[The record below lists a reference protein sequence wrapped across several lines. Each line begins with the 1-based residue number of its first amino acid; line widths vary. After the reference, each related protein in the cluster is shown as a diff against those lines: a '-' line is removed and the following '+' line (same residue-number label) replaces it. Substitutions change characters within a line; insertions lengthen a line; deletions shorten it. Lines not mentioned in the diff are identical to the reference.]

1 MEVILSML
9 NSIPSPYSDF
19 VAVAVIFVL
28 IAVISFIIAFFF
40 ERKAQKQAQEL
51 EIEEDVKPPAETQE
65 VIEDLDVAGDL
76 EAVNEP
82 IEEVPDIQGPEL
94 QTQTTQL
101 SEELLETEPPPQEI
115 YEEEEIKTEEIEEEP
130 EVLIEPIEEVEETK
144 EGLFA
149 RLRRGLSKTQAGL
162 LGRLGEILSKREID
176 ESLWD
181 DFEETLIMAD
191 LGVNTTMK
199 LRENIETKLSKQSL
213 SSAESITDTLKE
225 EILEILRSAQGA
237 PIKADVSPFVIMVA
251 GVNGVGKTTTIGKL
265 ANMLK
270 QDGRKVMVAA
280 ADTFRAAA
288 TEQLEVWSKRVGTDF
303 IKGKSGG
310 DPSSVA
316 FDAVKAAE
324 ARGTDILIIDTAGR
338 LHTKGNLMDELTKMK
353 RIIRRELEGAPHE
366 TLLVLDATTGQ
377 NAVQQA
383 KLFNEA
389 IEVTGIV
396 LTKLDGT
403 AKGGVIVAIADE
415 LNIPVKYIG
424 IGESLSDLRE
434 FNADEFVEALFYSGE
449 EIVH

>member
-1 MEVILSML
+1 M
-9 NSIPSPYSDF
+9 
-19 VAVAVIFVL
+19 
-28 IAVISFIIAFFF
+28 
-40 ERKAQKQAQEL
+40 
-51 EIEEDVKPPAETQE
+51 
-65 VIEDLDVAGDL
+65 
-76 EAVNEP
+76 
-82 IEEVPDIQGPEL
+82 
-94 QTQTTQL
+94 
-101 SEELLETEPPPQEI
+101 
-115 YEEEEIKTEEIEEEP
+115 
-130 EVLIEPIEEVEETK
+130 
-144 EGLFA
+144 
-149 RLRRGLSKTQAGL
+149 
-162 LGRLGEILSKREID
+162 
-176 ESLWD
+176 
-181 DFEETLIMAD
+181 
-191 LGVNTTMK
+191 
-199 LRENIETKLSKQSL
+199 
-213 SSAESITDTLKE
+213 
-225 EILEILRSAQGA
+225 
-237 PIKADVSPFVIMVA
+237 IMVA

-303 IKGKSGG
+303 IKGESGG

-338 LHTKGNLMDELTKMK
+338 LHTKENLMDELTKMK

>member
-28 IAVISFIIAFFF
+28 IALTSFIIAFLV
-40 ERKAQKQAQEL
+40 ERKAQKQAQGL

-115 YEEEEIKTEEIEEEP
+115 YEEEVIKTEEIEEEP

-162 LGRLGEILSKREID
+162 LGRLGEIISKREID

-181 DFEETLIMAD
+181 DFEETLIMSD

-225 EILEILRSAQGA
+225 EILEILKSAQGA

-303 IKGKSGG
+303 IKGESGG

-449 EIVH
+449 EIFH

>member
-1 MEVILSML
+1 ML

-28 IAVISFIIAFFF
+28 IALISFIIAFLV

-115 YEEEEIKTEEIEEEP
+115 YEEEVIKTEEIEEEP

-162 LGRLGEILSKREID
+162 LGRLGEIISKREID

-181 DFEETLIMAD
+181 DFEETLIMSD

-225 EILEILRSAQGA
+225 EILEILKSAQGA

-303 IKGKSGG
+303 IKGESGG

-353 RIIRRELEGAPHE
+353 RIIKRELEGAPHE

>member
-19 VAVAVIFVL
+19 AAVAVIFVL
-28 IAVISFIIAFFF
+28 IALISFIIAFLV

-51 EIEEDVKPPAETQE
+51 EIEDDVKPPAETQE

-115 YEEEEIKTEEIEEEP
+115 YEEEVIKTEEIEEEP

-162 LGRLGEILSKREID
+162 LGRLGEIISKREID

-181 DFEETLIMAD
+181 DFEETLIMSD

-225 EILEILRSAQGA
+225 EILEILKSAQGA

-303 IKGKSGG
+303 IKGESGG

-338 LHTKGNLMDELTKMK
+338 LHTKVNLMDELTKMK